1 MGLEKVRYITLLFLS
16 EKHIRGDWE
25 RVGSRDTNVT
35 SLPDWPE
42 LFHPLEYVYASI
54 IFGIFGKR
62 SIMFALFLKVALIR
76 VLLVFLKMTLPES
89 WPVWS
94 LKFFIFKFIFKFA
107 MSRRKKLP
115 QYLVVRRLE
124 DWAHLNWRLYQSQF
138 PLSQVRQAGKIAS
151 KRNTI
156 LMWSNI
162 VHFDTLSHRL

>member
-16 EKHIRGDWE
+16 EKHILTRRLGASWE
-25 RVGSRDTNVT
+25 PGHERDVITW
-35 SLPDWPE
+35 LP
-42 LFHPLEYVYASI
+42 HPLEYVYASI

-124 DWAHLNWRLYQSQF
+124 DWAHRNWRLYQSQF